1 VVRVADS
8 AELSTGTDETGQDPA
23 HDPRHPPHESDHSA
37 GLDELGTDERGP
49 GTAELAAVPV
59 VERQVARAGRAAEDD
74 HRREPEPLP
83 EQDWEFGRNVG
94 EQRGVGAGPG
104 DGRRTGDPVATPA
117 REQDE
122 STGADPGGADGSAA
136 HEGSVR
142 VAHDGAVRSA
152 GDEDPRRH
160 PGARHYTRSALL
172 STLLD
177 ALAAAG
183 KPCEPIDS
191 DDLSAVDELHTGGR
205 AATVELADLL
215 APPPGAHVLD
225 LGCGLGGPARYLA
238 RHRGCRVTGIDLTR
252 EYVDLATELTE
263 RCGLAELADF
273 SEAEVTDLPFADG
286 TFDAAVL
293 VHVGMNVPDKARLC
307 AEAYRVLRPGGRFAV
322 YDVMRTG
329 EDGELTFPLPWASNP
344 QISFLESPAEY
355 RWQLTEA
362 GFAVEEG
369 QDMRDLAGEQLRRL
383 IERAADPSV
392 LGPHVVLGESY
403 RAKVANLADAV
414 RRDLVTPMQL
424 VATK

>member
-1 VVRVADS
+1 MADS

-23 HDPRHPPHESDHSA
+23 HDPRHPPHESDHPAS
-37 GLDELGTDERGP
+37 LHELGTDELGP
-49 GTAELAAVPV
+49 GTVELAAVPV

-74 HRREPEPLP
+74 RRRDPEPLP
-83 EQDWEFGRNVG
+83 ERDWEFGRDV
-94 EQRGVGAGPG
+94 G
-104 DGRRTGDPVATPA
+104 DGRGTGGNGDTDV
-117 REQDE
+117 
-122 STGADPGGADGSAA
+122 STDVSTNVGTDDGAAGDDPGDDRLA
-136 HEGSVR
+136 
-142 VAHDGAVRSA
+142 AHDGPA
-152 GDEDPRRH
+152 GEDDPRRH

-215 APPPGAHVLD
+215 APPSGAHVLD

-263 RCGLAELADF
+263 RCGLAELAHF

-329 EDGELTFPLPWASNP
+329 EEGELVFPLPWASNA

-369 QDMRDLAGEQLRRL
+369 QDLRDLAAAQLRRL
-383 IERAADPSV
+383 VEGAADPSA

-414 RRDLVTPMQL
+414 RRDLVTPLQL
-424 VATK
+424 VGTK